1 MIASR
6 RRRLPSNV
14 CGSLADVVADHVE
27 VGLVTA
33 TVLVKSLPFGLR
45 LSLVLGLGSSLVLV
59 DERCPHAF
67 LSSLAATV

>member
-14 CGSLADVVADHVE
+14 CGSLADVVADPVE

-45 LSLVLGLGSSLVLV
+45 LSLVLGLG
-59 DERCPHAF
+59 
-67 LSSLAATV
+67 